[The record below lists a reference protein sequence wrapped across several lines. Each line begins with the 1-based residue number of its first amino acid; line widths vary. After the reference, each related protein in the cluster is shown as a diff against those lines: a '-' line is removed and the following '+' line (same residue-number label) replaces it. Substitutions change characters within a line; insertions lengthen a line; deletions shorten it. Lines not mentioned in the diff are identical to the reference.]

1 MTRTL
6 LMLTAHQLLGRRRA
20 ILIALLALIPIA
32 ITLLYRLTA
41 DTEGAY
47 GFTVDMIGGFVFTLL
62 LPIGALVFGTAALG
76 SEVEDGTI
84 VYLLAR
90 PIARWRIVVAKAVVA
105 SFATIVLTVPATLI
119 TVLIALE
126 GLGSDSLWL
135 AAVVATIAGSIVYST
150 LFVGLSTITGRALI
164 IGLVYVFV
172 WEAFITSLFDGTRWI
187 SVRQYVFGINDA
199 LTTAPEVTAS
209 LAGSQALIASV
220 VVVVV
225 ALGVGV
231 RFLQR
236 FEIGEQA

>member
-20 ILIALLALIPIA
+20 IMIALLALIPIA
-32 ITLLYRLTA
+32 ITLLYRLA
-41 DTEGAY
+41 GDTEGAY

-105 SFATIVLTVPATLI
+105 SAATIVLTVPATLI
-119 TVLIALE
+119 MVVIALE

-135 AAVVATIAGSIVYST
+135 AATAATIAGSIVYST

-172 WEAFITSLFDGTRWI
+172 WEAFVTNLFEGTRWI
-187 SVRQYVFGINDA
+187 SVREYVIGISDA
-199 LTTAPEVTAS
+199 ITTAPEVTAR
-209 LAGSQALIASV
+209 LEGSEALIASV
-220 VVVVV
+220 VAV
-225 ALGVGV
+225 AISLALGV

-236 FEIGEQA
+236 FELSEQS

>member
-20 ILIALLALIPIA
+20 IMIALLALMPIA
-32 ITLLYRLTA
+32 ITLLYRLA
-41 DTEGAY
+41 GDTEGAY

-84 VYLLAR
+84 VYLLSR
-90 PIARWRIVVAKAVVA
+90 PIARWRVVVAKAVVA

-119 TVLIALE
+119 MILIALE

-135 AAVVATIAGSIVYST
+135 AAVVATIVGSIVYST

-172 WEAFITSLFDGTRWI
+172 WEAFITNLFEGTRWV
-187 SVRQYVFGINDA
+187 SVREYVIGISDA
-199 LTTAPEVTAS
+199 ITTAPEVTAK
-209 LAGSQALIASV
+209 LDGSEALIASL

-236 FEIGEQA
+236 FEIGEQS

>member
-20 ILIALLALIPIA
+20 IMIALLALIPIV
-32 ITLLYRLTA
+32 ITLLYRLA
-41 DTEGAY
+41 GDTEGAY

-90 PIARWRIVVAKAVVA
+90 PIARWRVVVAKAVVA

-119 TVLIALE
+119 TILIALE

-135 AAVVATIAGSIVYST
+135 AAVVATIVGSIVYST

-172 WEAFITSLFDGTRWI
+172 WEAFITNLFEGTRWV
-187 SVRQYVFGINDA
+187 SVREYVIGISDA
-199 LTTAPEVTAS
+199 ITTAPEVTAK
-209 LAGSQALIASV
+209 LDGSEALIASL

-225 ALGVGV
+225 ALAVGV